1 MSRTPFVLALV
12 VLLSAAAYGQSF
24 SSGSTGADGAL
35 DLAAMSCTICE
46 IQLPESGI
54 LNYTTVNVPTN
65 KTLQFNPNLR
75 NTPVIMLAQGSVTV
89 AGIVNVSASG
99 RVPGPG
105 GFYGSGSGG
114 GPGFGPG
121 GGTAIGGAGI
131 WIGPLSLVPIIGGS
145 GGGGFCT
152 SNVPSGGGGGAI
164 VIASSSSITFLGGAS
179 IYANS
184 GTGFQCGNPGSGGAI
199 RLIANALNIS
209 GSLNACGYGHPN
221 IVVTCGVIRLEAPQ
235 GAINFTGTAS
245 PPAVLSTINPA
256 IVPSNMSSLQI
267 VSIGGQTVPAYSGT
281 RFDTVDLLLPNQLT
295 DPISVVVQASNVPV
309 GTQVKIIFAGAGSF
323 TPGTLQGTLA
333 SSTAT
338 LTVSN
343 LTRTAVTYLFV
354 YATFDPPMTSLN
366 HNPKGKDRVA
376 KVRLEAKP
384 GAKQKFVFL
393 RKDGSEIDAKKLP
406 QAFLQEFGMN

>member
-1 MSRTPFVLALV
+1 M
-12 VLLSAAAYGQSF
+12 
-24 SSGSTGADGAL
+24 
-35 DLAAMSCTICE
+35 
-46 IQLPESGI
+46 
-54 LNYTTVNVPTN
+54 
-65 KTLQFNPNLR
+65 
-75 NTPVIMLAQGSVTV
+75 
-89 AGIVNVSASG
+89 
-99 RVPGPG
+99 
-105 GFYGSGSGG
+105 
-114 GPGFGPG
+114 
-121 GGTAIGGAGI
+121 
-131 WIGPLSLVPIIGGS
+131 
-145 GGGGFCT
+145 
-152 SNVPSGGGGGAI
+152 
-164 VIASSSSITFLGGAS
+164 VIASSGSITSL
-179 IYANS
+179 S
-184 GTGFQCGNPGSGGAI
+184 GSLIAAGSATAFQCGNPGSGGAI

-209 GSLNACGYGHPN
+209 GSLNACGYGQPN
-221 IVVTCGVIRLEAPQ
+221 LVVTCGVIRLEAPQ
-235 GAINFTGTAS
+235 GAINFTGTSS
-245 PPAVLSTINPA
+245 PPAVLSAINPV

-295 DPISVVVQASNVPV
+295 DPINVVVQASNIPV
-309 GTQVKIIFAGAGSF
+309 GTQVNITFGGPGAF

-343 LTRTAVTYLFV
+343 LNRSAVTYLFV

-384 GAKQKFVFL
+384 GARQKFVFL